1 LKNAEV
7 PQLYRHVI
15 GKAIGDM
22 VQCSLDDIEDL
33 VLYHAGL
40 VADCH
45 HDVALG

>member
-7 PQLYRHVI
+7 SQLHRDVI
-15 GKAIGDM
+15 GEAISDM
-22 VQCSLDDIEDL
+22 IERALDDIEDL
-33 VLYHAGL
+33 VLHHPGL